1 MDGHLLPQIADLLA
15 DATVVSLPMRTRFR
29 GQTSR
34 DVMLIRG
41 PAGWAEFGPFAEYG
55 PEESSLWLQAAVQ
68 AAWAG
73 LGVPVR
79 HEVPVNATVPAV
91 GPAEVEAVLSRYGDP
106 GSVPAVKIKVAEPGQ
121 SAEDDAA
128 RVAQVCR
135 LLPGAGIRIDAN
147 GAWTMAEALHQLTR
161 IADIAGEA
169 FEYAEQPV
177 AGIEPLA
184 ELRHALH
191 AKGLP
196 IRIAADEAVRKA
208 EDPLRVAAVG
218 AADLLVVKV
227 PPLGGVARAL
237 EIVRRSG
244 LPAVVSSALDTSVG
258 LTAGL
263 ALAAQLPA
271 LPYACGLGT
280 VSLFAGEVV
289 SAPLI
294 PRGGVIKVPVVE
306 RASGGV
312 VVRSPEPDP
321 VLLRQHRVTGA
332 CEAWWF
338 DRLRAAYDVLHG
350 S

>member
-1 MDGHLLPQIADLLA
+1 MDGHLLPEIADLLA

-218 AADLLVVKV
+218 AAAAGPDLVQ
-227 PPLGGVARAL
+227 GNG
-237 EIVRRSG
+237 RR
-244 LPAVVSSALDTSVG
+244 
-258 LTAGL
+258 
-263 ALAAQLPA
+263 
-271 LPYACGLGT
+271 
-280 VSLFAGEVV
+280 
-289 SAPLI
+289 
-294 PRGGVIKVPVVE
+294 R
-306 RASGGV
+306 
-312 VVRSPEPDP
+312 
-321 VLLRQHRVTGA
+321 
-332 CEAWWF
+332 
-338 DRLRAAYDVLHG
+338 RLRRARRPAP
-350 S
+350 